1 MTTLTRLSVDGLR
14 NLATQTI
21 NPHPG
26 VNLILGDNGQGKT
39 NLLEAIYLLAYQLSF
54 RTGRT
59 DPVIAWG
66 RDEAVARGAVATAGG
81 ATTIALRLPRAGRRT
96 VLVDDKPAAPGVT
109 LAAAPVVLFAPNDL
123 VTLRGA
129 GVERRALL
137 DRAIAVHWP
146 DSVEIMRSYRRLL
159 RQRNELLRR
168 AREVT
173 VSDAE
178 HATWEAQLAAAAADL
193 WAVRHRFV
201 ATWQEVAAP
210 LFQQISAFCAPLAI
224 RYTTGGEVDPAD
236 PAAAGASLRESL
248 ARRRPLDLRTL
259 TTSVGPHRDEFSP
272 WLGELECR
280 SYASQGQLRAV
291 AIALRMAQVELYRGH
306 HGTTPILLLDELFA
320 ELDEGRSQRL
330 AAAIAAA
337 GGQVFIAAVAGER
350 LDRWLPSARHF
361 AVRAGVIA
369 GVDGLS

>member
-1 MTTLTRLSVDGLR
+1 VTTLSRLAVDGVR
-14 NLATQTI
+14 NLATQVLDL
-21 NPHPG
+21 HPG

-54 RTGRT
+54 RTGRS
-59 DPVIAWG
+59 DPVIALG
-66 RDEAVARGAVATAGG
+66 GDAALVRGEIAIPGG
-81 ATTIALRLPRAGRRT
+81 VTTLSLRLPRVGRRT
-96 VLVDDKPAAPGVT
+96 VLVDGKPAAPGAT
-109 LAAAPVVLFAPNDL
+109 LAVAPVVLFAPNDL

-129 GVERRALL
+129 GVDRRALL

-146 DSVEIMRSYRRLL
+146 DSVEIMRAYRRLL

-168 AREVT
+168 AREVP

-178 HATWEAQLAAAAADL
+178 HVAWEEQLAAAATDL

-201 ATWQEVAAP
+201 AAWQEVAAP
-210 LFQQISAFCAPLAI
+210 LFQQISAFCEPLAI
-224 RYTTGGEVDPAD
+224 RYTTGGEASPAD
-236 PAAAGASLRESL
+236 PAVARESLRASL
-248 ARRRPLDLRTL
+248 ARRRLRDLRTL

-280 SYASQGQLRAV
+280 RYASQGQLRAV
-291 AIALRMAQVELYRGH
+291 AIALRMAQVELYRRH

-320 ELDEGRSQRL
+320 ELDERRSRHL
-330 AAAIAAA
+330 AATIAAD

-350 LDRWLPSARHF
+350 LDRWLPGARHF
-361 AVRAGVIA
+361 AVRAGVIT
-369 GVDGLS
+369 GVD

>member
-1 MTTLTRLSVDGLR
+1 VTTLTRLAVDGIR
-14 NLATQTI
+14 NLATQAI
-21 NPHPG
+21 DFHPG

-39 NLLEAIYLLAYQLSF
+39 NLLEAIYLLAYQVSF
-54 RTGRT
+54 RTGRN
-59 DPVIAWG
+59 DPVIAHG
-66 RDEAVARGAVATAGG
+66 GDAAVVRGELATTGG
-81 ATTIALRLPRAGRRT
+81 ATTLSLCLPRAGRRT
-96 VLVDDKPAAPGVT
+96 VLVDDKPAPPGAT
-109 LAAAPVVLFAPNDL
+109 LAVAPVVLFAPNDL

-129 GVERRALL
+129 NVERRALL

-146 DSVEIMRSYRRLL
+146 EAVEIMRNYRRLL

-168 AREVT
+168 AREMP

-178 HATWEAQLAAAAADL
+178 HCAWEVPLAAAAADL
-193 WAVRHRFV
+193 WAVRQRFV
-201 ATWQEVAAP
+201 AAWQEVAAP
-210 LFQQISAFCAPLAI
+210 LFEQISAFCEPLAI
-224 RYTTGGEVDPAD
+224 RYTTGGEVSPAD
-236 PAAAGASLRESL
+236 PAAARESLRASL
-248 ARRRPLDLRTL
+248 ARRRQQDLRTL

-280 SYASQGQLRAV
+280 RYASQGQLRAV

-320 ELDEGRSQRL
+320 ELDERRSQHL
-330 AAAIAAA
+330 ATTIAAD

-361 AVRAGVIA
+361 AVRAGVIT
-369 GVDGLS
+369 GVD